1 MKTKVFFMT
10 AILALMSLGYAFGQT
25 KTETFKVYG
34 NCELCQTRI
43 ETAAKSVSGVL
54 AASWNIE
61 TKMIEVK
68 YDESKTN
75 IHSVHAATA
84 VAGHDTDMHRAD
96 DNVYEALPSCCHYE
110 RAPQASTEMGAMTMP
125 AK

>member
-1 MKTKVFFMT
+1 MKTKLFFMT
-10 AILALMSLGYAFGQT
+10 AVMVLMSLGTAFGQT

-34 NCELCQTRI
+34 NCEMCQTRI

-61 TKMIEVK
+61 TKMAEVK

-75 IHSVHAATA
+75 IHSVHAAIA
-84 VAGHDTDMHRAD
+84 VAGHDTDMHRAPD
-96 DNVYEALPSCCHYE
+96 DVYNALPSCCHYE
-110 RAPQASTEMGAMTMP
+110 RAPQKSTEMEGMKM
-125 AK
+125 